1 MVSNPLPMIDLTER
15 QSMNM
20 NTIPLHFY
28 SGDVARV
35 PAGIG
40 SSHGSSHGGS
50 HGGSGTMR
58 LRVRGNGGDGER
70 QQERTGGRKIE
81 GGMVVSDFDGENDAM
96 DRPLL

>member
-1 MVSNPLPMIDLTER
+1 MVSNPLPIIDLTDR
-15 QSMNM
+15 QAMNM

-40 SSHGSSHGGS
+40 SSNNGNSNESSN
-50 HGGSGTMR
+50 GGSGTMR
-58 LRVRGNGGDGER
+58 LRVRGNGGDGGRRE
-70 QQERTGGRKIE
+70 ETGGRKIE
-81 GGMVVSDFDGENDAM
+81 GGMVSDFDGENDAM